1 MSDLTHKDEKTGEVY
16 RITHSELE
24 MFRNLAETNAR
35 ILRQMVFTNRLIV
48 VASIILPLTFMAIVF
63 LVLWHVDQL
72 DWAAR
77 GIRALEIIAH
87 NTEGL

>member
-1 MSDLTHKDEKTGEVY
+1 MEHRDRETGEVY

-35 ILRQMVFTNRLIV
+35 ILRQMTFTNRLIV
-48 VASIILPLTFMAIVF
+48 VASIVLPITFMAIVF

-77 GIRALEIIAH
+77 GIRALEMIAQ
-87 NTEGL
+87 NTKGI